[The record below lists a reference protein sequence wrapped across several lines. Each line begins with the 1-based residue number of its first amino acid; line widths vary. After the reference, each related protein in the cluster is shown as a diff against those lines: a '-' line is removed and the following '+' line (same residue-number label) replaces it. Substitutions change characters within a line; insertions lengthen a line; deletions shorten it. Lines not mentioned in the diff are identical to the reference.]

1 MQIASLEKM
10 KAFSSEKMKKNN
22 LFNTDQLL
30 SDLYCFEPGQ
40 FQKAHAHAGEDK
52 IYLVLEG
59 EGVFQVD
66 DEEETIA
73 KGSAVIAPAGSVHG
87 VKNLSSEA
95 LVCMVFMAPKPRHA
109 KGHKH

>member
-1 MQIASLEKM
+1 MQIATIEKM
-10 KAFSSEKMKKNN
+10 KAFSSEKMKKTN
-22 LFNTDQLL
+22 LFNTDRML

-40 FQKAHAHAGEDK
+40 TQKAHAHAGEDK
-52 IYLVLEG
+52 IYFVLEG

-66 DEEETIA
+66 EDEETIS

-87 VKNLSSEA
+87 VSNRSSES
-95 LVCMVFMAPKPRHA
+95 LVCLVFMAPKPSHA

>member
-1 MQIASLEKM
+1 MQIATIEKM
-10 KAFSSEKMKKNN
+10 KAFSSEKMKKTK
-22 LFNTDQLL
+22 LFNTDHMV

-66 DEEETIA
+66 DEEETLT
-73 KGSAVIAPAGSVHG
+73 KGSALIAPAGSIHG
-87 VKNLSSEA
+87 VTNRSSEA
-95 LVCMVFMAPKPRHA
+95 LVCMVFMAPKPSHA